1 MMSLICWKKMLYTPN
16 GYEFNLSSD
25 KYIIRRHNIQQHC
38 ILTHSHYQMTLM
50 EWLVTNRKNW
60 CKTYQAW
67 KVLRPNEEARKVIQG
82 ILDDVFQLYSK
93 GSFHGFLDDPEN
105 ILLHVKEALLG
116 GDPKMIKPVS
126 FR

>member
-1 MMSLICWKKMLYTPN
+1 MMSLICWKKMLYPQN
-16 GYEFNLSSD
+16 GYEFNLSSG
-25 KYIIRRHNIQQHC
+25 KYIIRRHNIQQRC
-38 ILTHSHYQMTLM
+38 ILTHSHYRMTIM
-50 EWLVTNRKNW
+50 EWLATNRKNR

-82 ILDDVFQLYSK
+82 ILDDVFQLHSK
-93 GSFHGFLDDPEN
+93 GSFHGFPHLEN
-105 ILLHVKEALLG
+105 ILLHVEEALLE